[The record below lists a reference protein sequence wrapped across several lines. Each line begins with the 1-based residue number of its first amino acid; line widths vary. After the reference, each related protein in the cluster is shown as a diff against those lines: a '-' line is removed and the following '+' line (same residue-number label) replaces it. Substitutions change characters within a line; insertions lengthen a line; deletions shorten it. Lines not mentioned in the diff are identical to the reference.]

1 MGKRKKYT
9 AIFSCLVLVVALG
22 AGIAGSMSAKK
33 ENERIKAQN
42 EAALLEAENQT
53 QMVDVN
59 KNANPNGVDYKNP
72 DDASNVKN
80 YYEDLDKVSDD
91 GAEDPDKSESE
102 SKSSENTNSADDKK
116 QNKDTTNKADE
127 TNKTESTNNESAY
140 ADMDNEEFAL
150 ADTPDA
156 KPVFNWPLEGDIVM
170 DFSSDALV
178 YDATLEQYRTND
190 CICISASQGTPV
202 KAAADGT
209 VESVSYDDE
218 NGYTVT
224 VFHSNGW
231 RTTYGQLNEDT
242 AVSQGDIVK
251 AGDIIG
257 TIAPPTKYSVALG
270 DHLSFAVLENDTAID
285 PKVALAQ

>member
-1 MGKRKKYT
+1 MGNRKKYT

-42 EAALLEAENQT
+42 EAALLDAENQT

-91 GAEDPDKSESE
+91 AADNPDKSENKTQE
-102 SKSSENTNSADDKK
+102 STEDLKTDAKTN
-116 QNKDTTNKADE
+116 DTTNNSNNIKKED
-127 TNKTESTNNESAY
+127 TSNNESAY
-140 ADMDNEEFAL
+140 ADLDNEEFAL
-150 ADTPDA
+150 ADTPDS
-156 KPVFNWPLEGDIVM
+156 KPVFSWPLEGDIVM

-178 YDATLEQYRTND
+178 YDATLDQYRTND
-190 CICISASQGTPV
+190 CICISATQGTPV
-202 KAAADGT
+202 KASADGT
-209 VESVSYDDE
+209 VESVAYDDE

-231 RTTYGQLNEDT
+231 RTTYGQLSEDT

-257 TIAPPTKYSVALG
+257 TVAAPTKYSVALG
-270 DHLSFAVLENDTAID
+270 EHLNFAVLENDTAID
-285 PKVALAQ
+285 PKIALAE

>member
-42 EAALLEAENQT
+42 EAALLDAENQT

-91 GAEDPDKSESE
+91 AAEDPDKSENKTQE
-102 SKSSENTNSADDKK
+102 STEDLKTDAKTN
-116 QNKDTTNKADE
+116 DTTNNSNNIKKED
-127 TNKTESTNNESAY
+127 TSNNESAY
-140 ADMDNEEFAL
+140 ADLDNEEFAL
-150 ADTPDA
+150 ADTPDS
-156 KPVFNWPLEGDIVM
+156 KPVFSWPLEGDIVM

-178 YDATLEQYRTND
+178 YDATLDQYRTND
-190 CICISASQGTPV
+190 CICISATQGTPV
-202 KAAADGT
+202 KASADGT
-209 VESVSYDDE
+209 VESVAYDDE

-231 RTTYGQLNEDT
+231 RTTYGQLSEDT

-257 TIAPPTKYSVALG
+257 TVAAPTKYSVALG
-270 DHLSFAVLENDTAID
+270 EHLNFAVLENDTAID
-285 PKVALAQ
+285 PKVALAE

>member
-22 AGIAGSMSAKK
+22 AGIAGSISAKK

-42 EAALLEAENQT
+42 EAALLESENQT

-91 GAEDPDKSESE
+91 GAEDPDKTE
-102 SKSSENTNSADDKK
+102 SKSSENANGNDNKT
-116 QNKDTTNKADE
+116 QNKDTTVKPDE
-127 TNKTESTNNESAY
+127 TNNSQDTNNESAY

-190 CICISASQGTPV
+190 CICISAPQGTAV

-231 RTTYGQLNEDT
+231 RTTYGQLSEDT

-257 TIAPPTKYSVALG
+257 TISPPTKYSVALG

>member
-22 AGIAGSMSAKK
+22 AGIAGSISAKK
-33 ENERIKAQN
+33 ENERIKAEN

-80 YYEDLDKVSDD
+80 YYENLDKVSDD
-91 GAEDPDKSESE
+91 GAEDPDKNG
-102 SKSSENTNSADDKK
+102 SKSSENTNSTNSKT
-116 QNKDTTNKADE
+116 QSKDSDVKTDE
-127 TNKTESTNNESAY
+127 TKDNENTSNESAL

-178 YDATLEQYRTND
+178 YDATLDQYRTND
-190 CICISASQGTPV
+190 CICISAPEGTPV

-257 TIAPPTKYSVALG
+257 TVAAPTKYGVALG